1 MLSKIFIVQKVV
13 VLEDAGNHLATWLQI
28 LHNFLV

>member
-28 LHNFLV
+28 QNCLV